1 MISEDN
7 RAFRDQ
13 NGNLLRERDRLK
25 DDNCKFTEI
34 TYSGEGCNNFRNK
47 LSIHC

>member
-1 MISEDN
+1 MLSEEN

-25 DDNCKFTEI
+25 DDNSQIIEMGWGWGGGDLIFLETKCP
-34 TYSGEGCNNFRNK
+34 
-47 LSIHC
+47 